1 MMPQPGLP
9 QADARKDDARV
20 DELRQRLRALGYL
33 DAGVDRFVLG
43 PARHARR
50 PVTIAALASLRIGLL
65 AGALLGPAA
74 AIGIATR
81 LPGLV
86 TGSRD
91 AVIVALYLAVLF
103 GVATAVIS
111 FLASLA
117 VTRLPDRLIAQRA
130 RVLSRAAG
138 VLVGGACLLY
148 LTLWWRIANADSAA
162 LSPIWTAFVLAIA
175 VAISLL
181 LGHATAIAAFA
192 VMAAGVTADAAPHD
206 RRQSAWRLTAVAAVV
221 AFIGA
226 AGLLLVA
233 APARPAG
240 VQPPDLAVVSPGIRL
255 AVVAIDGF
263 DPAVLEALIPSGRVP
278 TLSRLLATGGARLQ
292 ADAVRDPAREW
303 MTVATGQPP
312 AVHGVH
318 SLETR
323 RVAGLQGAMTSEDA
337 PPPLTSALR
346 DVTDLL
352 RLTRPSTASGSQL
365 RAKTFWEVAA
375 DAGLRTAVVNWWA
388 TWPATSAGNNPP
400 TVISDRATLRLE
412 RGGALDGEIAPEDV
426 YQRLHGDWTAIKQ
439 QAAGDV
445 TSLLA
450 PAADPETTKAL
461 RRSAEVDAL
470 QIAMASRLES
480 ASLDLLAIYLPGLD
494 IAQHALLGSGDAV
507 SASGLA
513 ERLDG
518 LRGYY
523 LFLDGLLGRF
533 TREISAE
540 MTVVIAEPGR
550 IATIT
555 HGLLAVSGEGS
566 VARVQTE
573 ARAIDIAPTLLYVL
587 GIPVSRELAGQPVL
601 DLFAADLVARFPV
614 RVVDTYGH
622 RAAPSGLREGQPLDR
637 EMIERLR
644 SLGYVR

>member
-1 MMPQPGLP
+1 MSQTGLP
-9 QADARKDDARV
+9 QTDPRQDESRV

-43 PARHARR
+43 PARQARR
-50 PVTIAALASLRIGLL
+50 PVAIAALASLRIGVL

-103 GVATAVIS
+103 GAATAAVS
-111 FLASLA
+111 LLASLA
-117 VTRLPDRLIAQRA
+117 VTRLPDRLIVRRA

-138 VLVGGACLLY
+138 VLVGGSCLLY
-148 LTLWWRIANADSAA
+148 LTLWWRIANADSAV
-162 LSPIWTAFVLAIA
+162 LSPIWTVCVLVVA

-181 LGHATAIAAFA
+181 LGHTTAITAFA
-192 VMAAGVTADAAPHD
+192 VLAAGGTREASLHD
-206 RRQSAWRLTAVAAVV
+206 RRRPAWRLTAATAAV
-221 AFIGA
+221 AFVG

-233 APARPAG
+233 APGRPTETR
-240 VQPPDLAVVSPGIRL
+240 PPEISVVSPGIRL
-255 AVVAIDGF
+255 AVIAIDGF
-263 DPAVLEALIPSGRVP
+263 DPAVLDALAPSGRLP
-278 TLSRLLATGGARLQ
+278 TLSRLFAAAGARLR

-303 MTVATGQPP
+303 TTVATGQPP

-323 RVAGLQGAMTSEDA
+323 RVAGLQGTMTSVEA
-337 PPPLTSALR
+337 PQPLTSALG

-352 RLTRPSTASGSQL
+352 RLTRPSTASGTQL
-365 RAKTFWEVAA
+365 RAKTIWEVAA
-375 DAGLRTAVVNWWA
+375 DAGLRAAVVNWWA
-388 TWPATSAGNNPP
+388 TWPATSSGLNPP
-400 TVISDRATLRLE
+400 VVISDRATLRLE
-412 RGGALDGEIAPEDV
+412 RGGPLDGEIAPKDV
-426 YQRLHGDWTAIKQ
+426 YERLQGEWTTIKQ
-439 QAAGDV
+439 QSAADV
-445 TSLLA
+445 SSLLP
-450 PAADPETTKAL
+450 PAADPETAAAL

-470 QIAMASRLES
+470 QVAMASRLEPG
-480 ASLDLLAIYLPGLD
+480 SLDLLAIYLPGLD
-494 IAQHALLGSGDAV
+494 IAQHTLLGSGEAV
-507 SASGLA
+507 SASILA

-523 LFLDGLLGRF
+523 LFLDGLLGRL
-533 TREISAE
+533 TNETGAG

-566 VARVQTE
+566 AAAIQAE
-573 ARAIDIAPTLLYVL
+573 ARAVDIAPTLLHVL
-587 GIPVSRELAGQPVL
+587 GIPLSRELAGRPVL
-601 DLFAADLVARFPV
+601 NLFAADLVTRFPV
-614 RVVDTYGH
+614 RVVDTYGR
-622 RAAPSGLREGQPLDR
+622 RAAPRGFREGQPLDR